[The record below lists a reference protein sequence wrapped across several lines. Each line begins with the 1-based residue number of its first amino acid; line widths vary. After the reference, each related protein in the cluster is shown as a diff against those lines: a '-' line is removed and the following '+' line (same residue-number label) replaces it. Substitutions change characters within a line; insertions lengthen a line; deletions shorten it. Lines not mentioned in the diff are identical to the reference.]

1 MAKAF
6 SSESLPRTRSGV
18 GIGSRDENAS
28 QTVVEPPFRVHRNG
42 DGPSEPNPRPL
53 AQRLLWFAALWL
65 GGVGTVSIVAF
76 GLRLWIAP
84 K

>member
-1 MAKAF
+1 
-6 SSESLPRTRSGV
+6 V
-18 GIGSRDENAS
+18 GTASREENAS
-28 QTVVEPPFRVHRNG
+28 NKEVEPPLRFHRNEG
-42 DGPSEPNPRPL
+42 SSDPNPRPL

>member
-1 MAKAF
+1 MAKVF
-6 SSESLPRTRSGV
+6 SSEVDP
-18 GIGSRDENAS
+18 GSRRENAS
-28 QTVVEPPFRVHRNG
+28 NQESGAPT
-42 DGPSEPNPRPL
+42 PRPL

-65 GGVGTVSIVAF
+65 GGVGTVTLISY

>member
-1 MAKAF
+1 LRF
-6 SSESLPRTRSGV
+6 
-18 GIGSRDENAS
+18 
-28 QTVVEPPFRVHRNG
+28 HRNG
-42 DGPSEPNPRPL
+42 GSSEPNPRPL

>member
-18 GIGSRDENAS
+18 GTGSREENAS
-28 QTVVEPPFRVHRNG
+28 NKEVEQ
-42 DGPSEPNPRPL
+42 NPRPL
-53 AQRLLWFAALWL
+53 VQRLLWFAVLWL